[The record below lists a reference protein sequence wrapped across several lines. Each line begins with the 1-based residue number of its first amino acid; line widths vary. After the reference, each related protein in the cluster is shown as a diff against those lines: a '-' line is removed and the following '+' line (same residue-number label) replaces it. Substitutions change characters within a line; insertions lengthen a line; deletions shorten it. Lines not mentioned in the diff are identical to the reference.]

1 MSIVIGRRHV
11 LCRGQKKSWRMSSII
26 SFEKPAVSASSAED
40 LKQSILDKIE
50 RKTKQIHE
58 KEAQKIA
65 DATAALE
72 NKPEKTS
79 RRKPKRSIKD
89 APERL
94 NRTIFIGNVPS
105 KCCTDKQMQR
115 ELKNIFSAHGPVESL
130 RFRSLVLSEAMPR
143 KHAFI
148 SGQLSDKADSNN
160 AYIVMKNADDAQ
172 KCLTENARPFHGHH
186 LRVDIAGTQSKVPS
200 HKKSVFVG
208 NIPLDVSEETLWK
221 AFADCGEVSSVRV
234 IRDKKTGQGKGF
246 AYVAFKDR
254 ATVKMGLLMD
264 GTDIGGRKIR
274 VQKCAKP
281 GEQPKS
287 KHESSQGKPPKKAYN
302 PKKSSSFQKAKPPT
316 GKPYR
321 KEKRQ

>member
-1 MSIVIGRRHV
+1 MANST
-11 LCRGQKKSWRMSSII
+11 I
-26 SFEKPAVSASSAED
+26 SFEKPTQTATPADD
-40 LKQSILDKIE
+40 LKRSILDKIE
-50 RKTKQIHE
+50 QKSKQISVQ
-58 KEAQKIA
+58 EAEAKA
-65 DATAALE
+65 KAEAEAAS
-72 NKPEKTS
+72 KPEKTS
-79 RRKPKRSIKD
+79 RRKPKRSVKD

-115 ELKNIFSAHGPVESL
+115 ELKSIFAAHGPVESL

-160 AYIVMKNADDAQ
+160 AYIVMKSLDDAQ
-172 KCLTENARPFHGHH
+172 KCLAENARLFHGHH

-221 AFADCGEVSSVRV
+221 AFADCGEVTSVRV
-234 IRDKKTGQGKGF
+234 VRDKKTGKGKGF
-246 AYVAFKDR
+246 AYIAFKDR

-281 GEQPKS
+281 GEEPKP
-287 KHESSQGKPPKKAYN
+287 KVESHRDSFAGKKGAKKTFKPRKPATGN
-302 PKKSSSFQKAKPPT
+302 RPSSTQRKP
-316 GKPYR
+316 R
-321 KEKRQ
+321 KQQ